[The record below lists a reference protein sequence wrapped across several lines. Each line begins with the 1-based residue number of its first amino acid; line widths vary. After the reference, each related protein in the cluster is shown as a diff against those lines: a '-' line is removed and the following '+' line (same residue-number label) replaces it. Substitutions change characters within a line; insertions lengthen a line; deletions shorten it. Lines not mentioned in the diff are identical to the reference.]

1 MSATSTPITETAN
14 FLAQLRAAP
23 QPIQALPQALRPAEL
38 TTAYHSQDVLVA
50 QLLATHGGQRI
61 GYKIACTNEIAQRQL
76 HISAPLYGQLLAYST
91 YPSPAQLDPRQ
102 FTVRIIEMEFGFQI
116 GQEVPPAPT
125 PYDCASIAPFMAAVL
140 PGIEIVD
147 HRFVDWT
154 QVGAPTLAAD
164 NAIHGAWVHGAP
176 YADWR
181 ELDLAHH
188 EATLTVNGTIVRR
201 GQGSA
206 VLGHP
211 LNVVAWLANELP
223 KQGKQLRAGDYITTG
238 VISDVYLAQPG
249 DQLQADFGLLG
260 SVVLGFTI

>member
-1 MSATSTPITETAN
+1 MSKQIAETAD
-14 FLAQLRAAP
+14 FLAHLRAAP
-23 QPIQALPQALRPAEL
+23 QPIQALPLALRPAEL
-38 TTAYHSQDVLVA
+38 TTAYQSQDALVA

-76 HISAPLYGQLLAYST
+76 HISTPLYGQLLAYST
-91 YPSPAQLDPRQ
+91 YPSPARLDPHH
-102 FTVRIIEMEFGFQI
+102 FTVRIMEMEFGFQI
-116 GQEVPPAPT
+116 GQDVPPTTT
-125 PYDCASIAPFMAAVL
+125 PYDRISIAPFVAVAL

-147 HRFVDWT
+147 HCFADWT

-164 NAIHGAWVHGAP
+164 NAIHGAWVPGKP

-181 ELDLAHH
+181 TLDLARH
-188 EATLTVNGTIVRR
+188 EATLTVNGTVVRR
-201 GQGSA
+201 GRGSA

-223 KQGKQLRAGDYITTG
+223 KQGRQLQAGDYITTG

-249 DQLQADFGLLG
+249 DQLQADFGTLG
-260 SVVLGFTI
+260 IVTVTFA